1 MMTTLFDASVT
12 RRCGGC
18 TLCCTMLPI
27 AEIEKP
33 RDVRCKHVRF
43 GKGCSIYA
51 NRPFSCRHWQC
62 SWLLEP
68 ELLPGKL
75 RPDHSRVIFDPS
87 PDYIDTVHN
96 ETGERQ
102 QWTVFQC
109 WCDPHH
115 PTAYRAPA
123 VRKVIEAIADRKG
136 LPTLVRIGANALLVV
151 APSLSEDRKWH
162 ETPSQLAVARLPED
176 PLLDQRPR

>member
-96 ETGERQ
+96 ETGARQ

-109 WCDPHH
+109 WS
-115 PTAYRAPA
+115 
-123 VRKVIEAIADRKG
+123 DRKG